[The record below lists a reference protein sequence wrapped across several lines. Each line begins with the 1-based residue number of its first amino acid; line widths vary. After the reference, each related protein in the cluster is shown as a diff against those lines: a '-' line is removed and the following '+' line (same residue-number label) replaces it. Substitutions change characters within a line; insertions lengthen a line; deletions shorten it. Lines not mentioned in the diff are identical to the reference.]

1 MKDTYSIKHYL
12 NHKINPVIY
21 DNAEFYPLSIA
32 IQVNGKETRI
42 KSRLGEYLK
51 IYAGQVERFT
61 NGNQDLARLFN
72 AGLLSEHWLMVIIK
86 EKKFPV
92 FHLMSDEINVLKKVI
107 EIRFAKKGEST
118 FSDIGRMYE
127 NCVKEITDV
136 IDDFIKSSFREELK
150 ALFLKSI
157 DSADKKEIFKIVNYF
172 IHFLNWNHPF
182 YTLYDETS
190 EVMPGELRKVESQLP
205 KDLRLSVKAY
215 TAFYTYINPLKRFF
229 EKREQGRI
237 ATLSYLDWQSDIKEL
252 LIRQFSNILGKK
264 TAVLYV
270 NRLDEILNQCLA
282 CEK

>member
-1 MKDTYSIKHYL
+1 MKDTYSIKHFL

-21 DNAEFYPLSIA
+21 DNAEFYPLSLV

-51 IYAGQVERFT
+51 IYAGQVERLT
-61 NGNQDLARLFN
+61 NGDQDLARLFN
-72 AGLLSEHWLMVIIK
+72 ASLLSEHWLMVITK

-107 EIRFAKKGEST
+107 EIRFAKKGKSAL
-118 FSDIGRMYE
+118 SDIDRMYE

-150 ALFLKSI
+150 ALFLKSL
-157 DSADKKEIFKIVNYF
+157 DSPDKKEIFKIVNYF

-190 EVMPGELRKVESQLP
+190 EMMPGELRKVESQLS
-205 KDLRLSVKAY
+205 KDLRFSVKAY
-215 TAFYTYINPLKRFF
+215 TAFYT
-229 EKREQGRI
+229 
-237 ATLSYLDWQSDIKEL
+237 
-252 LIRQFSNILGKK
+252 
-264 TAVLYV
+264 
-270 NRLDEILNQCLA
+270 
-282 CEK
+282 